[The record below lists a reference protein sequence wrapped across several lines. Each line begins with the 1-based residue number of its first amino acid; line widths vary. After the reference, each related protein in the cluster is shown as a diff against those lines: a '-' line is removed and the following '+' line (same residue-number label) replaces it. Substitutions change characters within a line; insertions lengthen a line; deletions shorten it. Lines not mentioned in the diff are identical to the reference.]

1 MLSFSKCGI
10 FLILN
15 KKTAGQIVNKS
26 KLEFFTQ
33 IGITIL
39 LCLIISCITAISIFG
54 LSQYSLLLGL
64 FGALTSII
72 FPFYFVY
79 SAAGGSAIIIHSNHV
94 SSFIAV
100 FSALNF
106 CVSFFT
112 ASFLTSL
119 IFAENN
125 NTTTSEQNVL
135 AIKNICFN
143 ERKYASL
150 FQPAPSIQDTKNY
163 ENTRGECNICLEE
176 NSNSSLLI
184 LETSLNKDEK
194 KQLNN
199 IKQNTPSN
207 ELLAALKN
215 KDKICTK
222 CYKKIKD
229 FGHKNNTLISYTK
242 SCPFTSQEVKKIYR
256 IELDYE
262 NNTKIKHYTTKT
274 HREYDNNGNV
284 LLPLLNI

>member
-1 MLSFSKCGI
+1 MNGECFINKYVGI
-10 FLILN
+10 
-15 KKTAGQIVNKS
+15 
-26 KLEFFTQ
+26 
-33 IGITIL
+33 
-39 LCLIISCITAISIFG
+39 
-54 LSQYSLLLGL
+54 SQYSLLLGL

-94 SSFIAV
+94 SGLIAV

-119 IFAENN
+119 IFAEK
-125 NTTTSEQNVL
+125 T
-135 AIKNICFN
+135 
-143 ERKYASL
+143 
-150 FQPAPSIQDTKNY
+150 
-163 ENTRGECNICLEE
+163 GECNICLEE

-207 ELLAALKN
+207 ELNELLTALKN
-215 KDKICTK
+215 KDKICTECLK
-222 CYKKIKD
+222 TINGGLRPISDK
-229 FGHKNNTLISYTK
+229 TL
-242 SCPFTSQEVKKIYR
+242 CPFTKEEVEKMYTLEDDKI
-256 IELDYE
+256 
-262 NNTKIKHYTTKT
+262 NHYTTKAYKK
-274 HREYDNNGNV
+274 YDNNGNV

>member
-1 MLSFSKCGI
+1 
-10 FLILN
+10 
-15 KKTAGQIVNKS
+15 VNKS
-26 KLEFFTQ
+26 KLGFFTQ

-94 SSFIAV
+94 SSLIAV

-125 NTTTSEQNVL
+125 NTTTS
-135 AIKNICFN
+135 
-143 ERKYASL
+143 
-150 FQPAPSIQDTKNY
+150 
-163 ENTRGECNICLEE
+163 GECNICFEK

-184 LETSLNKDEK
+184 FETSLNKDEK

-199 IKQNTPSN
+199 IEQNTPSN

-229 FGHKNNTLISYTK
+229 YGQKNNTLRSYTK
-242 SCPFTSQEVKKIYR
+242 LCPFTAQEVKKMFR
-256 IELDYE
+256 IESDDTD
-262 NNTKIKHYTTKT
+262 NIKIKHYTTKT
-274 HREYDNNGNV
+274 YQEHDDKGNV